1 MDVDLKSNRRYKRS
15 TFTRLANALSR
26 AVLKDKSLVD
36 QLSAEVE
43 RAYNEFEA
51 AHQEYHETIVGHDER
66 HESDAYFSEVD
77 VHYLQVLREQAYP
90 VYSNCS
96 ADTKKERFALAQAFS
111 MPRVEIETFDGE
123 PTRYHSFMSL
133 FDECVDKVTDDS
145 QTKLTR
151 LFQFTSGDAK
161 DAIRS
166 CVIVGGQRGY
176 TEAR

>member
-15 TFTRLANALSR
+15 TFTRLTNALSR

-51 AHQEYHETIVGHDER
+51 AYQEYHETIVGHDER

-77 VHYLQVLREQAYP
+77 VHYLQVLREQAYL

-96 ADTKKERFALAQAFS
+96 ADTKKERFALALSFS

-133 FDECVDKVTDDS
+133 FD
-145 QTKLTR
+145 
-151 LFQFTSGDAK
+151 
-161 DAIRS
+161 
-166 CVIVGGQRGY
+166 
-176 TEAR
+176 

>member
-15 TFTRLANALSR
+15 TFTMLANALSR
-26 AVLKDKSLVD
+26 AVLKDKSLVG

-51 AHQEYHETIVGHDER
+51 AHQEYHKTIVGHDER
-66 HESDAYFSEVD
+66 HEIDVYVSEVD

-96 ADTKKERFALAQAFS
+96 ADAKKERFALAQAFS
-111 MPRVEIETFDGE
+111 MPRVEIETSDGE

-133 FDECVDKVTDDS
+133 FDECVDKVADDL

-166 CVIVGGQRGY
+166 CVIVGGHRDY
-176 TEAR
+176 T